1 MVTNRDRK
9 YHLEI
14 PKIAQTTGTVDVFGP
29 GLGISGPLRGEL
41 PHVHICMND
50 EPNPL
55 TWDAQLLSYWFSRNQ
70 AGRLPRL
77 AREFDQ

>member
-55 TWDAQLLSYWFSRNQ
+55 T
-70 AGRLPRL
+70 
-77 AREFDQ
+77 